1 MTTGI
6 TCCSA
11 FDNPVTAIR
20 NSGIADCIATF
31 TAINTTTDS
40 HHALTGQISL
50 RQTCNSHRS
59 SSTSFGISS
68 YFINFVI

>member
-1 MTTGI
+1 MTTGV

-31 TAINTTTDS
+31 TTINAASDS

-50 RQTCNSHRS
+50 RQPCDGHRS
-59 SSTSFGISS
+59 GSTSFGIGSH
-68 YFINFVI
+68 FIDFVF